1 MTADDRFLEKP
12 IMVEKYGRALSP
24 ISIASEQGNLRIC
37 QVLFEA
43 AGGGNLV
50 YNNILIEIFKNS
62 CTLFFPD

>member
-1 MTADDRFLEKP
+1 MNPSSFIKSYLYMTADDNFLEKP

-37 QVLFEA
+37 QVLFD

-50 YNNILIEIFKNS
+50 QQ
-62 CTLFFPD
+62 